1 MYRTEMIILG
11 LCSIKYF
18 HCLAYPLKYDKYSV
32 YNSHNVIAAIG
43 DSENGDDDR
52 DGCFFG
58 NQGHSS

>member
-1 MYRTEMIILG
+1 MYRTEMIILE

-43 DSENGDDDR
+43 DSENGDDD
-52 DGCFFG
+52 
-58 NQGHSS
+58 